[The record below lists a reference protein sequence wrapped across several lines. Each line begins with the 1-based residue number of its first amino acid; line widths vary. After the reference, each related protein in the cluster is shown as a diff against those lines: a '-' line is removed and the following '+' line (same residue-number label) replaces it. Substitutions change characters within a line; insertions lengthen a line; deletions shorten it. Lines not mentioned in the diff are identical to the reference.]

1 MNTAR
6 SLTGVKRDC
15 LHIGIFALVYLA
27 LALLVSNS
35 YYQLIMT
42 IVPVWAVMG
51 LSWNLLSGY
60 SGLISFGHAAFF
72 GLGAYLV
79 ALCQVE
85 WDITPWVTIV
95 LATVAAGLA
104 GLLVG
109 LPTFRLRGHY
119 FALAMLAYPLA
130 LLYIFEWLGYQE
142 VALPMH
148 RDAPVAYMQFDNP
161 LYHVIIATGLL
172 VLALVITSVLTH
184 ARFGLSL
191 LAIKLDEDA
200 AEAAGIDTLY
210 WKLAAITVSAAIA
223 GAAGGFYAVVLLVV
237 TPLAVFGMLV
247 SAQALIF
254 AMFGGVGTLWGP
266 VLGAF
271 ILVPL
276 SEVLYARYAAD
287 FPGIQG
293 VIYGVAIITVILF
306 APEGLLWKLRS
317 LRKPGQVRM
326 LGSSFSVADFGA
338 GEELLVVPPETDDKP
353 VLAVSGLS
361 KAFGGLQATNDLTF
375 SVRHGELLGIIGPNG
390 AGKTTLFN
398 LLNGFIHPDRG
409 GIVFRGQPLGRQR
422 PNRRCAAGMARTFQ
436 VPKPF
441 THLSVLDNVVIGAYV
456 HTRSKFDACRHAS
469 AAIHLVG
476 LHDCCDLPAANLTNK
491 ELRLMELARA
501 LASKPTLILV
511 DEILAGLDTYAMHD
525 MLDVL
530 RRVRRL
536 GITVIIIEHSMQAM
550 VQLVDRFIVLD
561 HGALLAEG
569 IPDMIVRN
577 PAVIEAYLGK
587 KWLEKTGSGGG
598 ETGHE

>member
-1 MNTAR
+1 MNAFGNL
-6 SLTGVKRDC
+6 SGVKRDF
-15 LHIGIFALVYLA
+15 LHIGIFGLVYLV
-27 LALLVSNS
+27 LALVVSNS

-42 IVPVWAVMG
+42 IVPIWAVMG

-79 ALCQVE
+79 ALCSVV
-85 WDITPWVTIV
+85 WDLNPWITIV
-95 LATVAAGLA
+95 LATLAGAGA

-109 LPTFRLRGHY
+109 IPTFRLRGHY

-130 LLYIFEWLGYQE
+130 LLYVFEWLGYQE

-148 RDAPVAYMQFDNP
+148 REAPLTYMQFENP
-161 LYHVIIATGLL
+161 VYYIVIAL
-172 VLALVITSVLTH
+172 VLLMLALGITSVLSH
-184 ARFGLSL
+184 SRFGMSL

-200 AEAAGIDTLY
+200 AEAAGINSLY
-210 WKLAAITVSAAIA
+210 WKLAAITISGAIA

-276 SEVLYARYAAD
+276 SEILYARYAAD

-293 VIYGVAIITVILF
+293 VIYGVAIIAVILF
-306 APEGLLWKLRS
+306 APEGVLWKLRAM
-317 LRKPGQVRM
+317 RKPGTFRI
-326 LGSSFSVADFGA
+326 LGSTASKADFGVS
-338 GEELLVVPPETDDKP
+338 EELLVVPPVHDGKP
-353 VLAVSGLS
+353 VLEVTGLA
-361 KAFGGLQATNDLTF
+361 KAFGGLQATSDLSF
-375 SVRHGELLGIIGPNG
+375 SVREGELLGIIGPNG

-398 LLNGFIHPDRG
+398 LLNGFLRPDSG
-409 GIVFRGQPLGRQR
+409 DIVFHGQSLQRQR

-456 HTRSKFDACRHAS
+456 HTRSKVEASRHAS

-476 LHDCCDLPAANLTNK
+476 LHDHLDLPAANLTNK

-511 DEILAGLDTYAMHD
+511 DEILAGLDPQAMQD
-525 MLDVL
+525 MLVVL

-536 GITVIIIEHSMQAM
+536 GITIIIIEHSMQAM

-569 IPDMIVRN
+569 SPDSIVRN
-577 PAVIEAYLGK
+577 PAVIEAYLGRQ
-587 KWLEKTGSGGG
+587 WRQEEAGD
-598 ETGHE
+598 E

>member
-1 MNTAR
+1 MNAFGNL
-6 SLTGVKRDC
+6 SGVKRDF
-15 LHIGIFALVYLA
+15 LHIGIFGLVYLV
-27 LALLVSNS
+27 LALVVSNS

-42 IVPVWAVMG
+42 IVPIWAVMG

-79 ALCQVE
+79 ALCSVV
-85 WDITPWVTIV
+85 WDLNPWITIV
-95 LATVAAGLA
+95 LATLAGAGA

-109 LPTFRLRGHY
+109 IPTFRLRGHY

-130 LLYIFEWLGYQE
+130 LLYVFEWLGYQE

-148 RDAPVAYMQFDNP
+148 REAPLTYMQFENP
-161 LYHVIIATGLL
+161 VYYIVIAL
-172 VLALVITSVLTH
+172 VLLMLALGITSVLSH
-184 ARFGLSL
+184 SRFGMSL

-200 AEAAGIDTLY
+200 AEAAGINSLY
-210 WKLAAITVSAAIA
+210 WKLAAITISGAIA

-276 SEVLYARYAAD
+276 SEILYARYAAD

-293 VIYGVAIITVILF
+293 VIYGVAIIAVILF
-306 APEGLLWKLRS
+306 APEGVLWKLRAM
-317 LRKPGQVRM
+317 RKPGTFRM
-326 LGSSFSVADFGA
+326 LGSTASKADFGVS
-338 GEELLVVPPETDDKP
+338 EELLVVPPMHDGKP
-353 VLAVSGLS
+353 VLEVTGLA
-361 KAFGGLQATNDLTF
+361 KAFGGLQATSDLSF
-375 SVRHGELLGIIGPNG
+375 SVREGELLGIIGPNG

-398 LLNGFIHPDRG
+398 LLNGFLRPDSG
-409 GIVFRGQPLGRQR
+409 DIVFHGQSLQRQR

-456 HTRSKFDACRHAS
+456 HTRSKVEASRHAS

-476 LHDCCDLPAANLTNK
+476 LHDHLDLPAANLTNK

-511 DEILAGLDTYAMHD
+511 DEILAGLDPQAMQD
-525 MLDVL
+525 MLVVL

-536 GITVIIIEHSMQAM
+536 GITIIIIEHSMQAM
-550 VQLVDRFIVLD
+550 VQLVNRFIVLD

-569 IPDMIVRN
+569 SPDSIVRN
-577 PAVIEAYLGK
+577 PAVIEAYLGRQ
-587 KWLEKTGSGGG
+587 WRQEEAGD
-598 ETGHE
+598 E